1 MYCPGMQSLDAL
13 RKSTGRSRARV
24 AADLDMS
31 ERHLQRIESGRQPL
45 RRVLALAFAN
55 YYGVEVDEIA
65 GQEEA
70 A

>member
-1 MYCPGMQSLDAL
+1 MASLEQL
-13 RKSTGRSRARV
+13 RKQTGRSRARV

-55 YYGVEVDEIA
+55 YYEVEVEQID
-65 GQEEA
+65 GQDSEQVHS
-70 A
+70 

>member
-1 MYCPGMQSLDAL
+1 MATVQEL
-13 RKSTGRSRARV
+13 REATGKTRTRV

-31 ERHLQRIESGRQPL
+31 ERHLQRIESGNSPL

-55 YYGVEVDEIA
+55 YYGVDPDTID
-65 GQEEA
+65 GQEREA

>member
-1 MYCPGMQSLDAL
+1 MPTVQEL
-13 RKSTGRSRARV
+13 REASGKSRARV

-55 YYGVEVDEIA
+55 YYGVKPQQID
-65 GQEEA
+65 GWQEEA